1 MTPIF
6 RNLRVVGYRF
16 LPAKNKNLHDS
27 LKLGDPLEL
36 RPVTDN
42 EHDEYAVEVHYAPGA
57 WMGDVGPTFIGYLP
71 RTVSAVVH
79 YLNGSLNLAD
89 TDCWNVRVANR
100 TKNGQLDLDLNLNID
115 E

>member
-16 LPAKNKNLHDS
+16 LPVRNKNLHDS
-27 LKLGDPLEL
+27 LKLGDPLKL
-36 RPVTDN
+36 RPVTEN
-42 EHDEYAVEVHYAPGA
+42 KYDEFAVEVHYKPEHSVNE
-57 WMGDVGPTFIGYLP
+57 DNPTFIGYLP

-79 YLNGSLNLAD
+79 HLNGSLNLAD
-89 TDCWNVRVANR
+89 TDCWNVKVSNR
-100 TKNGQLDLDLNLNID
+100 TKNGQLDLDFYLD